1 MMPAQK
7 TRKNGSVMDMYYGA
21 GEQSRKKAK
30 KDVVIA
36 GLMRKLM
43 NLQANDED
51 FIYLGH

>member
-36 GLMRKLM
+36 GPMRTAVYSSSDLFFS
-43 NLQANDED
+43 LLV
-51 FIYLGH
+51 F